1 MLNNY
6 ANYGAKNPS
15 STSYIKNFQD
25 TTITITSRQPFLPV
39 FVKAFSG
46 VKLKG
51 NYVKIFN
58 NYYAPSLPPP
68 NP

>member
-15 STSYIKNFQD
+15 STSYVKNIQGET
-25 TTITITSRQPFLPV
+25 TTIVNRQPFLPV
-39 FVKAFSG
+39 FIKAFSG
-46 VKLKG
+46 IKLKG
-51 NYVKIFN
+51 DYVKIFN

-68 NP
+68 